1 MLSPLKNPYY
11 APLHVFHYAGHFKS
25 CNIYLLFRCLYT
37 QAQDTCEQTLDT
49 GPWLT
54 QAGGVKK

>member
-1 MLSPLKNPYY
+1 MYFNMLAILNVVNYM
-11 APLHVFHYAGHFKS
+11 
-25 CNIYLLFRCLYT
+25 YLLFRCLYT
-37 QAQDTCEQTLDT
+37 QAQDTCEQTLDI